1 MFEREG
7 EEPIF
12 DGEEETPPEE
22 SNNRTF
28 LIGAAIL
35 GGIMLL
41 SIICLAGYALVYLPR
56 QRAVQTANAMTQVA
70 NDLAINQALTATS
83 QSVALSLTP
92 LATATATVT
101 NTPVFAQA
109 SPTATVAAAA
119 STQDMQTATVAA
131 AMTQAAQ
138 VQLTF
143 TGQPTG
149 TQVAA
154 ALPNNGIADDLGIP
168 GMVVMAV
175 ALVLVILLAR
185 RLRASPSR

>member
-1 MFEREG
+1 MFEG
-7 EEPIF
+7 EEPTYE
-12 DGEEETPPEE
+12 DETPPEE

-41 SIICLAGYALVYLPR
+41 SIVCLAGYALVYLPR

-70 NDLAINQALTATS
+70 QNVAVNDALTATS

-109 SPTATVAAAA
+109 SATATLATP
-119 STQDMQTATVAA
+119 STQDVQTATVAA

-138 VQLTF
+138 VQMTF
-143 TGQPTG
+143 TGQPTSA
-149 TQVAA
+149 TQVA

-168 GMVVMAV
+168 GMVIMAI